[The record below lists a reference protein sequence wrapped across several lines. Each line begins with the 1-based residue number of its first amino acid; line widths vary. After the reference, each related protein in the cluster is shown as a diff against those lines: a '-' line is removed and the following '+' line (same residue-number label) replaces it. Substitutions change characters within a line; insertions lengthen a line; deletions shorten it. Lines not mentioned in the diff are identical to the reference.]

1 MAGGAVVF
9 TVLYG
14 FTGVKILHRW
24 ETPEKS
30 SGVCTKVVGNTDK
43 LSHHVCVVSPDR
55 TLTELNHSG
64 LCGNTPLLTYFD

>member
-1 MAGGAVVF
+1 MTGGAVVF

-30 SGVCTKVVGNTDK
+30 SGVCARVVGNTDR
-43 LSHHVCVVSPDR
+43 LSHHVCVEIHP
-55 TLTELNHSG
+55 
-64 LCGNTPLLTYFD
+64 Y